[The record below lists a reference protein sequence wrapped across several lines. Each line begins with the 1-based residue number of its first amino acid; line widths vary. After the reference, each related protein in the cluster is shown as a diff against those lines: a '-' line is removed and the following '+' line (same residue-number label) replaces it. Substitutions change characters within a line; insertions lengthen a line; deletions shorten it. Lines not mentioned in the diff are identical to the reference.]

1 MQDKWRNTDLNVS
14 LYWPE
19 FLALPPY
26 NGLRGPCLAIQLP
39 PETTNTSSQTSR
51 EEMEDKFT
59 DSTGNKAATPTSKCN
74 QWSEDD
80 LATKV
85 CSEALIIITGVSR
98 YIQVPY

>member
-1 MQDKWRNTDLNVS
+1 
-14 LYWPE
+14 
-19 FLALPPY
+19 
-26 NGLRGPCLAIQLP
+26 
-39 PETTNTSSQTSR
+39 
-51 EEMEDKFT
+51 MEDKFT

>member
-1 MQDKWRNTDLNVS
+1 M
-14 LYWPE
+14 
-19 FLALPPY
+19 
-26 NGLRGPCLAIQLP
+26 GIQLP

-85 CSEALIIITGVSR
+85 CYEALIIITGVSR
-98 YIQVPY
+98 YIQVPYYLKAGDVDASPLKRVNANKLTYR